1 MVLLEHVLYYS
12 IIENY
17 FHRVLIRPEAAE
29 ASKIWGSI
37 LFKDC
42 LFLLLFSFLFRQNLG
57 FGCMAPPR
65 SGYG

>member
-17 FHRVLIRPEAAE
+17 FHRVLIKPEAAE

-37 LFKDC
+37 LFNR
-42 LFLLLFSFLFRQNLG
+42 LSLSASVLFSIPAKPWIFLDKNVIYILV
-57 FGCMAPPR
+57 
-65 SGYG
+65 